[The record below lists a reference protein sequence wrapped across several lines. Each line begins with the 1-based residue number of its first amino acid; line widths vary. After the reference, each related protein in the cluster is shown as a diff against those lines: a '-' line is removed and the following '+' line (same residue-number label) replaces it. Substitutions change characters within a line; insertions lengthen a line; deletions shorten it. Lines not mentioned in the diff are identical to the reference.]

1 MTYTIVR
8 RTITFHLLYVY
19 FYTACIR
26 AFAAVLL
33 TVLCTVFLAR
43 ECSAQARLSLFHF
56 QTGAF
61 FKTFFLRSVWCRVSS
76 KLLRTTW
83 LDVAAAGG
91 ANADFVVQEL
101 DRLPIDECVHPV
113 LIPLMPYN
121 GRNNHLSVALAFVT
135 ESIFL
140 YEYKFGEHFA
150 YYAVW
155 RCEFVLLRHFL
166 HFPLCRRVSISFQTS
181 VILFQRQSFATMC
194 VDSRWLTSPLINY
207 RISCYYLLLYNI

>member
-1 MTYTIVR
+1 MSIFIR
-8 RTITFHLLYVY
+8 RAY
-19 FYTACIR
+19 
-26 AFAAVLL
+26 VLL
-33 TVLCTVFLAR
+33 LQFCWPCCAPFFWHVSVLLKQDC
-43 ECSAQARLSLFHF
+43 LFSIFRQVRFSKH
-56 QTGAF
+56 
-61 FKTFFLRSVWCRVSS
+61 FFLRSVWCRVSS

-101 DRLPIDECVHPV
+101 DRLPGDECVHSV

-150 YYAVW
+150 YYALW

-166 HFPLCRRVSISFQTS
+166 HFPLCRRISISFQTS
-181 VILFQRQSFATMC
+181 VIFCFRDRVLLQCLWT
-194 VDSRWLTSPLINY
+194 VDGSPAHLLI
-207 RISCYYLLLYNI
+207 IAFLVTIYYFIIYNLCTEVFVD